1 MGSNDCASKYVSY
14 DAFNEGYRQ
23 MLNNLKELC
32 PNSEIILCTLAK
44 SPFYDDDERIKFN
57 GAIVKYGEEF
67 ELKVLDLSNV
77 DLSGKLVDSAHPNTL
92 GMSELASEVI
102 EELTK

>member
-1 MGSNDCASKYVSY
+1 MSY
-14 DAFNEGYRQ
+14 K
-23 MLNNLKELC
+23 L
-32 PNSEIILCTLAK
+32 T
-44 SPFYDDDERIKFN
+44 KF
-57 GAIVKYGEEF
+57 VEEF
-67 ELKVLDLSNV
+67 DLKVLDLSNA